1 MVSTVVEHLCR
12 FSGLQ
17 ESMMM
22 MVVVEEVVET
32 INLLTEIEMKLRNQL
47 VFLLSKRKIM
57 KTKSLTAFVP
67 DGNGGGGCE
76 VSVGGGGTFING
88 IVC

>member
-1 MVSTVVEHLCR
+1 
-12 FSGLQ
+12 
-17 ESMMM
+17 MMM
-22 MVVVEEVVET
+22 MVVEEEVVAVET